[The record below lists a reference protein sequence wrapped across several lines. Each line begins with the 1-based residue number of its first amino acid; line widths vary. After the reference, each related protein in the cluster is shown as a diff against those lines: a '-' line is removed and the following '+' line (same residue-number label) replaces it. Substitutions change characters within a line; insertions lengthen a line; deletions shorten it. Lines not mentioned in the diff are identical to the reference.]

1 MTATTQEKTK
11 TKSTTKTSV
20 DARAEVSRGTMIA
33 ITAVGAVVGLWALAS
48 LVGGMISAG
57 GPVALVKAWVSAV
70 VGM

>member
-1 MTATTQEKTK
+1 MTSTAKEKTK
-11 TKSTTKTSV
+11 TKSTAKSSV

-33 ITAVGAVVGLWALAS
+33 LGTTGAVVGLWALAS

-70 VGM
+70 FAM